1 MKFYKFII
9 IILIVFLKTGNLL
22 SEDNIFTVNNIEL
35 IKKVKTTNQQLVNEA
50 IEKGFNKL
58 TKNIFLGKVF
68 QRKLNSSTSFRLFK
82 FTIVV
87 NA

>member
-1 MKFYKFII
+1 MKFNKLIL

-35 IKKVKTTNQQLVNEA
+35 IKKVKTNNQQLVNEA

-58 TKNIFLGKVF
+58 KKNRNSPNKAQLCSLSWNLLVRLG
-68 QRKLNSSTSFRLFK
+68 QRRK
-82 FTIVV
+82 
-87 NA
+87 